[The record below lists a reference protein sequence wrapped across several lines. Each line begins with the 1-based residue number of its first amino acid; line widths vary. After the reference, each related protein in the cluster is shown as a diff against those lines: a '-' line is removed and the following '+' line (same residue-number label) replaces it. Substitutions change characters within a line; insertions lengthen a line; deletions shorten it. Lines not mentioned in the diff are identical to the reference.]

1 MDIKHIIEKIKLEEG
16 VNDPSIFKAVF
27 LAGGPGSG
35 KSFIVGKTAL
45 SSLGM
50 RIVNSDP
57 AFEKALQKAGLKM
70 EPDDIWSDAGQAA
83 RVVSKKVTSKQQSL
97 YVQGRLG
104 LVIDGTGK
112 DYDKISK
119 QKKQLEKLGYETAM
133 IFVNTNL
140 ETAVARDAA
149 RSRTLG
155 TTEVGKMWKGVQDN
169 IGKFQRAF
177 KAKMFIVD
185 NSDGADFERDV
196 MATYRSISAWA
207 KKTPTNKAAK
217 KWIDGQKAKRNIT
230 EILDEAKFSSKDIKM
245 AIGIASDPRYKGGN
259 MTGAVKA
266 IDKIKRGLSDH
277 PQVSAVLKRQN
288 EDINE
293 MRDFVSE
300 TAEMMMRDMVIMSKK
315 IDELMEAME
324 AEMARPQMDE
334 FDIEP
339 WIVSK
344 VTKAKD
350 YIDSV
355 YDYAVL
361 DNDEDID

>member
-1 MDIKHIIEKIKLEEG
+1 LYESIYAPQVDEELELSDEELSEAVEDAVSELIEEG
-16 VNDPSIFKAVF
+16 YDI
-27 LAGGPGSG
+27 
-35 KSFIVGKTAL
+35 
-45 SSLGM
+45 
-50 RIVNSDP
+50 
-57 AFEKALQKAGLKM
+57 
-70 EPDDIWSDAGQAA
+70 DDI
-83 RVVSKKVTSKQQSL
+83 
-97 YVQGRLG
+97 
-104 LVIDGTGK
+104 
-112 DYDKISK
+112 
-119 QKKQLEKLGYETAM
+119 E
-133 IFVNTNL
+133 
-140 ETAVARDAA
+140 
-149 RSRTLG
+149 
-155 TTEVGKMWKGVQDN
+155 
-169 IGKFQRAF
+169 
-177 KAKMFIVD
+177 
-185 NSDGADFERDV
+185 DV
-196 MATYRSISAWA
+196 FDDELIE
-207 KKTPTNKAAK
+207 
-217 KWIDGQKAKRNIT
+217 
-230 EILDEAKFSSKDIKM
+230 EILDEAKFSSKDVKM

-266 IDKIKRGLSDH
+266 IDKIKKCLSDH